1 VSYARFA
8 KNHSD
13 VYVYEASDNIQCCSC
28 SLGFRHNRN
37 LNKIH
42 RSLPT
47 FVTTRRSVMIKHL
60 EQHAKQGQKVP
71 EYVFKRLRKEMKRF
85 DRMAPAMVWMYIKNG
100 RAVIKRRN
108 RSPR

>member
-1 VSYARFA
+1 
-8 KNHSD
+8 
-13 VYVYEASDNIQCCSC
+13 
-28 SLGFRHNRN
+28 
-37 LNKIH
+37 
-42 RSLPT
+42 
-47 FVTTRRSVMIKHL
+47 MIKHL